1 MLVKTMSLMVVLDFA
16 TSVLLLGLTGGAAGM
31 PLIGLRSGAIV
42 TPPETPDAVPDGTKG
57 RMVVFPAGE

>member
-1 MLVKTMSLMVVLDFA
+1 MLVKTMGLIIVLDFA

-31 PLIGLRSGAIV
+31 PLIGLRPGAIV

-57 RMVVFPAGE
+57 RMVVLPAGE